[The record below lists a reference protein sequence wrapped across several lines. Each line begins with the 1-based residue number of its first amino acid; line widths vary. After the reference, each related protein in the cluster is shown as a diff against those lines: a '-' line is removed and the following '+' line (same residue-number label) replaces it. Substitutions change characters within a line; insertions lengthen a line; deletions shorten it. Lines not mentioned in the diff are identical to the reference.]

1 MTPDYLAHLTHQ
13 VQDLGLAQRDHRVA
27 VLLAGITPGR
37 NHRITA
43 QLTDELNQ
51 IIQAATEQQA
61 AVPFPILPADL
72 LGLGQFAIAYQAVDQ
87 APITITTEELTR
99 HTLITGAS
107 GSGKT
112 NLLVHLLLQIGYR
125 VRLWMLDLKDDLRW
139 LAAHHP
145 GMVVITPATR
155 LNLLAVPSYLTVGQH
170 ISILVDTFAD
180 SLWGGEATRQ
190 VLTEALAIT
199 YANHGA
205 PSLVDLRHTIDG
217 LSKKG
222 DTYHRRDAV
231 NGASQRLQRL
241 QGQYPGI
248 ATCHRGITIED
259 LVPLSVYLPVTLL
272 TELDEFLFT
281 LLTTHLYVHHRSTG
295 VRNQLTHLVV
305 MDEGL
310 ATWTSRNQGR
320 ITGTPPLTGPL
331 GMSREFGIGYL
342 ITTNNLATTDVVLKG
357 NTSTKLLTPLQDA
370 NDYQE
375 AKGVFGLTDEQLQY
389 LRTGFGRGQVL
400 VHIAHRTPTPV
411 LAVHP
416 PVNLDKTVSLA
427 DWQSALQRT
436 ELLTPTEPRPE
447 LLLRQEP
454 PRIAPP
460 ASTDSVTAAAPRHH
474 TSPAAPHAGPVAPAS
489 PRHQHATPASARGHT
504 PVTPP
509 NASPSMEAPLALA
522 TNEEQ
527 LLRSIVQRIAPA
539 TKHYQALRLHPQLG
553 TRAKTKLVAL
563 GLVTEHKI
571 IVRSGRGGTALA
583 LSPTTEGITR
593 SGVKRPKGTRGGDS
607 VQHQYL
613 IQELAHSLPFAL
625 AEFNLD
631 GKSVDLLTP
640 TTPELRDALRR
651 SSDDPT
657 AIEEFLNQVPEA
669 SRAAIEVEISDPL
682 TTAPRNVVRNHD
694 AGITRT
700 VIAVLPAALEKT
712 RANLPRLL
720 PASLR
725 NRVMVVDVLRLLDS
739 TKQKGR
745 P

>member
-1 MTPDYLAHLTHQ
+1 MTPEYLDYLTQQ
-13 VQDLGLAQRDHRVA
+13 VQNLGLAQRDHRVGL
-27 VLLAGITPGR
+27 LLAGITPER

-43 QLTDELNQ
+43 HLTDELQQ

-61 AVPFPILPADL
+61 AVPFPLLPPEL
-72 LGLGQFAIAYQAVDQ
+72 LGMGQFAIAYQAVDQ
-87 APITITTEELTR
+87 TPITITTEELTR

-112 NLLVHLLLQIGYR
+112 NLLLHLLLHIGYR

-139 LAAHHP
+139 LAAQHP

-180 SLWGGEATRQ
+180 TLWGGEATRQ
-190 VLTEALAIT
+190 VLTEALTQT
-199 YANHGA
+199 YTNHNA

-248 ATCHRGITIED
+248 ATCHRGLTIED
-259 LVPLSVYLPVTLL
+259 LIPLSVYLPVTLL

-295 VRNQLTHLVV
+295 ARNQLTHLVV

-342 ITTNNLATTDVVLKG
+342 ITTNNLTTTDVVLKS

-375 AKGVFGLTDEQLQY
+375 AKAAFGLTDEQLQY

-436 ELLTPTEPRPE
+436 ELLTPPEPRPD
-447 LLLRQEP
+447 LSLGQES
-454 PRIAPP
+454 PRIATPENTGAPQPP
-460 ASTDSVTAAAPRHH
+460 SPTKTVAHDAATKHESTKQTVRTQDQ
-474 TSPAAPHAGPVAPAS
+474 APAIRPSTTAPSTEARIALS
-489 PRHQHATPASARGHT
+489 P
-504 PVTPP
+504 
-509 NASPSMEAPLALA
+509 
-522 TNEEQ
+522 NEEQ
-527 LLRSIVQRIAPA
+527 LLRSTVERIAPA
-539 TKHYQALRLHPQLG
+539 TTHYQALELHPQLG

-571 IVRSGRGGTALA
+571 VVRSGRGGTALA
-583 LSPTTEGITR
+583 LSATPAGTTR
-593 SGVKRPKGTRGGDS
+593 SGVRRPRGTRGGDS

-613 IQELAHSLPFAL
+613 IQELARQLPHAL

-640 TTPELRDALRR
+640 NTPELRECLRR
-651 SSDDPT
+651 ASDDPT
-657 AIEEFLNQVPEA
+657 AIDGFLKGVAES
-669 SRAAIEVEISDPL
+669 SRLAIEVEVSDPL
-682 TTAPRNVVRNHD
+682 TTAPKNVRRNHE

-700 VIAVLPAALEKT
+700 IVAVLPGVLDKT
-712 RANLPRLL
+712 RAKLPSLL

-725 NRVMVVDVLRLLDS
+725 DRVLIVDVLGLLD
-739 TKQKGR
+739 TPKQKDR